1 MAEKIKTNVT
11 TIDDLKQY
19 AEQGV
24 MVSITPFSQSVPF
37 ICRLKRPSLIKMLAS
52 GKIENRLLQSAYKLF
67 LDEEEQE
74 EKRTNEE
81 IVNGAEETYDVL
93 KEVARQALIE
103 PTMEQL
109 EDVGIDLSMQQ
120 LLDIYAYVNT
130 GIEELLPFRTE

>member
-81 IVNGAEETYDVL
+81 IVNSAEETYDVL